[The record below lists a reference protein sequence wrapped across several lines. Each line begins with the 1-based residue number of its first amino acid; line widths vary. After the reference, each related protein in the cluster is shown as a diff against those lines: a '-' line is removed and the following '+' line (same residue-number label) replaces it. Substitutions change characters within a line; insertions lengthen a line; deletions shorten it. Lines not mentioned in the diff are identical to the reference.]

1 MTASVSQ
8 DLVEQAR
15 RWRIDLHRH
24 PELAYQEHRTSDFV
38 ARTLAENGYR
48 VTRGLGRTGV
58 VGTLARG
65 TSSRSLALRA
75 DMDALPIEE
84 LTGVAHASATPGV
97 MHACGHD
104 GHVAMLLGAALHASR
119 REDIDG
125 VLHVVFQPAE
135 EVEAGALAMIED
147 GLFRTFPADAVYGM
161 HNWPLLPPGG
171 IVALDGAM
179 MAAFGTFEI
188 DVVGRG
194 AHGAMPHEGA
204 DPVLASGQI
213 VSALQV
219 ISARNVSPLQASVVS
234 VTRIHGGEAFNVIP
248 EKVVL
253 GGTTRW
259 FEPEIGDLIEQR
271 LGALAES
278 VARGFDC
285 SATVRYRRRYP
296 ATFNDPAC
304 AAFAREAAGHAGL
317 SVVNTLPSMGSEDFA
332 FMLEQRPGAYVW
344 LGAARE
350 GENPGL
356 HSPRFDFNDAV
367 LADGI
372 RLWNE
377 IIGRSLRAA

>member
-1 MTASVSQ
+1 
-8 DLVEQAR
+8 
-15 RWRIDLHRH
+15 
-24 PELAYQEHRTSDFV
+24 
-38 ARTLAENGYR
+38 
-48 VTRGLGRTGV
+48 
-58 VGTLARG
+58 
-65 TSSRSLALRA
+65 
-75 DMDALPIEE
+75 
-84 LTGVAHASATPGV
+84 

-317 SVVNTLPSMGSEDFA
+317 SAVNTLPSMGSEDFA
-332 FMLEQRPGAYVW
+332 FMLQKRPGAYFRIGQGTGAAGCFLHNACYDFNDGILP
-344 LGAARE
+344 LGAA
-350 GENPGL
+350 L
-356 HSPRFDFNDAV
+356 FV
-367 LADGI
+367 
-372 RLWNE
+372 RLIE
-377 IIGRSLRAA
+377 RGMPLPA